1 MTILYFDYET
11 NGFPKKPLH
20 LSDDSGWK
28 VDGQCRATQLGA
40 ILVQDGRVLAELNV
54 LIKNNVDIHPEITA
68 LTGISRDLCD
78 KFGVEPQVAIN
89 TFRYLAG
96 RADLHVSHNYD
107 FDNKIASIENGY
119 SGDYAPLDFRKGLCT
134 MLATTDL
141 CKLPSARGGFKWP
154 KLVEAYKH
162 FFNETFDNAHDAM
175 ADVRALRRLHE
186 HLVANNLIPL
196 SSLSAG
202 KSVS

>member
-11 NGFPKKPLH
+11 NGFPKKPVH

-40 ILVQDGRVLAELNV
+40 ILVTDGRVVAELNV

-68 LTGISRDLCD
+68 LTGISRELCD
-78 KFGVEPQVAIN
+78 RFGTLPEVAIGM
-89 TFRYLAG
+89 FRAMAD
-96 RADLHVSHNYD
+96 RADLQVSHNYD
-107 FDNKIASIENGY
+107 FDNKIASIENGHTLNL
-119 SGDYAPLDFRKGLCT
+119 SPLNFRKGLCT
-134 MLATTDL
+134 MLATTDI
-141 CKLPSARGGFKWP
+141 CKLPSARGGYKWP